1 MNSSISKLSDHSGTG
16 IDRGRIVADW
26 RTLVLHSSRAIL
38 ALNGSLMVILGGLF
52 WVFPEFFTLSMFPG
66 IAENRD
72 AIDVGV
78 ALRKNMGAGC
88 AFIGIILFSCQSSSK
103 AIAQRLLFS
112 SAIGFFLM
120 IVALLHV
127 RLSGQADVPLFI
139 VVFFSILCVLSL
151 FVASRRFQ
159 E

>member
-1 MNSSISKLSDHSGTG
+1 MI
-16 IDRGRIVADW
+16 
-26 RTLVLHSSRAIL
+26 
-38 ALNGSLMVILGGLF
+38 ILGGAF
-52 WVFPEFFTLSMFPG
+52 WVFPEFFTLLMFPDF
-66 IAENRD
+66 ADNQQ

-103 AIAQRLLFS
+103 STAKRLLFS
-112 SAIGFFLM
+112 SAIGFLLM
-120 IVALLHV
+120 VAALLQV
-127 RLSGQADVPLFI
+127 KLSGQADVPALI
-139 VVFFSILCVLSL
+139 LIFFSAMCVLSL

>member
-1 MNSSISKLSDHSGTG
+1 M
-16 IDRGRIVADW
+16 
-26 RTLVLHSSRAIL
+26 LHSSRAIL
-38 ALNGSLMVILGGLF
+38 AFNGSLMVILGGLF

-66 IAENRD
+66 IAENQD

-88 AFIGIILFSCQSSSK
+88 AFIGIILFSCQASSK
-103 AIAQRLLFS
+103 AIAQRTLFS
-112 SAIGFFLM
+112 SAIGFLLM
-120 IVALLHV
+120 IVALMQV

-139 VVFFSILCVLSL
+139 LVFFSILCILSL

>member
-1 MNSSISKLSDHSGTG
+1 M
-16 IDRGRIVADW
+16 
-26 RTLVLHSSRAIL
+26 LHSSRAIL
-38 ALNGSLMVILGGLF
+38 AFNGSLMVILGGLF

-66 IAENRD
+66 IAENQD

-112 SAIGFFLM
+112 SAIGFLLM
-120 IVALLHV
+120 IVALLQV

-139 VVFFSILCVLSL
+139 LVFFSILCILSL

>member
-1 MNSSISKLSDHSGTG
+1 MLY
-16 IDRGRIVADW
+16 
-26 RTLVLHSSRAIL
+26 SSRAIL
-38 ALNGSLMVILGGLF
+38 TLNGTLMIILGGAF
-52 WVFPEFFTLSMFPG
+52 WVFPEFFTLLMFPDF
-66 IAENRD
+66 ADNQQ

-103 AIAQRLLFS
+103 STAKRLLFS
-112 SAIGFFLM
+112 SAIGFLF
-120 IVALLHV
+120 IVAALLQV
-127 RLSGQADVPLFI
+127 KLSGQADVPALI
-139 VVFFSILCVLSL
+139 LIFFSAMCVLSL